1 MAARSLPGLGLRAY
15 WTVGSGGWGADHDP
29 DTRLL
34 SILCQC
40 RVLSR
45 TTALPVSPTDG
56 DTYLVPAIAG
66 SNANEIAARDNGV
79 WEYIVPS
86 AGFMAFVEDENQFVY
101 WDAVA
106 GEWAAVNRSAVFD
119 WPASY
124 LLPANLLCGSRHR
137 SSAAAANTVT
147 VRADSVAYYPVG
159 FWVEIEQ
166 AGAGKTTIVAGA
178 GVAVRTSET
187 MSLKRQYAV
196 AKLMKVA
203 PDEWVLSGALELL

>member
-1 MAARSLPGLGLRAY
+1 MAVRSLPGLGLRGY

-45 TTALPVSPTDG
+45 TTALPATPSDG
-56 DTYLVPAIAG
+56 DIYLVPATAG

-79 WEYIVPS
+79 WEYIIS
-86 AGFMAFVEDENQFVY
+86 SEGFVVFVENENQFVF

-106 GEWAAVNRSAVFD
+106 GEWVPTNRVSIFD
-119 WPASY
+119 RPASY
-124 LLPANLLCGSRHR
+124 LLPANLPCGSRQR

-159 FWVEIEQ
+159 FWLDIEQ
-166 AGAGKTTIVAGA
+166 AGAGKTTVVAGA
-178 GVAVRTSET
+178 GVTVRTAET
-187 MSLKRQYAV
+187 LTLKKQYSV
-196 AKLMKVA
+196 AKLLKIG
-203 PDEWVLSGALELL
+203 PDEWVLSGELELL